1 MPLDPHDATLPDDLT
16 GLVGSRLCHDLI
28 SPLGAI
34 GNGVELL
41 TMSGQP
47 IGPELQLVAESV
59 ASANARLRF
68 FRVAFGQATPDQRMG
83 QPEITGLL
91 NDTYRGNRLA
101 VTWLPQGD
109 QARHVVKL
117 ALLGLLCLE
126 NALPWGGTVEIGQD
140 GGGWRLAAT
149 ARKTR
154 PDPALWA
161 LLDGAGPAAGLG
173 PAQVQFALLAQ
184 EALRQGCVLGWD
196 VTEDTAMIS
205 F

>member
-1 MPLDPHDATLPDDLT
+1 MPLDPHDTTLPHDLT

-41 TMSGQP
+41 TMSGQA

-59 ASANARLRF
+59 ASANARLKF
-68 FRVAFGQATPDQRMG
+68 FRVAFGAASADQRMG
-83 QPEITGLL
+83 QPEILALL
-91 NDTYRGNRLA
+91 EDAYRGNRLK
-101 VTWLPQGD
+101 VSWLPQGD
-109 QARHVVKL
+109 QARHAVKL

-126 NALPWGGTVEIGQD
+126 HALSWGGTVAITRSGP
-140 GGGWRLAAT
+140 GWQLRAT

-154 PDPALWA
+154 QDPPLWA
-161 LLDGAGPAAGLG
+161 LLDGAGPAPALA
-173 PAQVQFALLAQ
+173 PAQVQFALLAL
-184 EALRQGCVLGWD
+184 EAVRQGCVLGWD
-196 VTEDTAMIS
+196 VSEDGALIS